1 VKSILQVAENIE
13 KYEKRKKNLL
23 SQDQKKERKRRNI
36 FTSQDL
42 QIKSQ
47 GIFKKEF
54 I

>member
-1 VKSILQVAENIE
+1 M
-13 KYEKRKKNLL
+13 RKGKKFALPG
-23 SQDQKKERKRRNI
+23 SEKERKRRNI
-36 FTSQDL
+36 FPSQDL